1 MYSIGKRKPRA
12 RAALYATFEYVRN
25 MFSSECLEPTEPR
38 YVDTA
43 LVKYVLP
50 ITRNWSERSCI
61 CPAKKGAVDTGT
73 LRPIPPCGSTYS
85 DRERNGHITWLSRF
99 QTFAAECVVTV
110 HIQITRYIC

>member
-43 LVKYVLP
+43 LVK
-50 ITRNWSERSCI
+50 
-61 CPAKKGAVDTGT
+61 
-73 LRPIPPCGSTYS
+73 
-85 DRERNGHITWLSRF
+85 
-99 QTFAAECVVTV
+99 
-110 HIQITRYIC
+110 